1 MGLQLEWTRVPA
13 TLLQL
18 QRQLHRGP
26 GPAVMER
33 KFVRSLDR
41 VNIDACTPDRLTP
54 CPSQHALGS
63 DFILGEALVWD
74 KIPVNLHQLLK
85 YSVGFLWVAKSVV
98 FMFGEVVWTTR
109 NKMLI
114 EKEN

>member
-1 MGLQLEWTRVPA
+1 
-13 TLLQL
+13 
-18 QRQLHRGP
+18 
-26 GPAVMER
+26 
-33 KFVRSLDR
+33 
-41 VNIDACTPDRLTP
+41 
-54 CPSQHALGS
+54 
-63 DFILGEALVWD
+63 LVWD